1 MCVHA
6 HTHTL
11 LVPSTAM
18 PEGAGAEATSS
29 RTSARGGGGGAA
41 AVASSSADRGALA
54 TPADPLAA
62 GEAIDELLAANG
74 GPEHA
79 KKRKYPDPGFAVERF
94 GPTESRGSYTNG
106 FKVKA
111 AAFTK
116 VLCTDGKPVGNH
128 GAAKVLGVDKKRI
141 VTWVKEEEK
150 IKGMIAI
157 KPKLSSAKSLHAG
170 VAASTAD
177 IDQAL
182 ENYINGQRKQHHSCG
197 YKQVMN
203 KLLELKPHALGG
215 LADTDTPDDEEEF
228 RKKFN
233 NWYRR
238 FRRRRGFSIRRRT
251 SVGQQKLPTGKMI
264 MFSVSFLRQELSR
277 KFRRESVI
285 PRSINRCFLLFGRA
299 VKSAAFTMC
308 ILREP

>member
-1 MCVHA
+1 MRSDFSLNNTTPHNTPERRTSANHINAMKYKIPAKRRNTTTRGSSVCVHA

-11 LVPSTAM
+11 LVPSAAM

-29 RTSARGGGGGAA
+29 RTSARGGGGVA
-41 AVASSSADRGALA
+41 ASSSADRRALA

-94 GPTESRGSYTNG
+94 GPTESRGSYTNR

-150 IKGMIAI
+150 LKGMIAI

-182 ENYINGQRKQHHSCG
+182 ENYINDQRKQRHGCG
-197 YKQVMN
+197 YKQEQAAGV
-203 KLLELKPHALGG
+203 EASCP
-215 LADTDTPDDEEEF
+215 
-228 RKKFN
+228 
-233 NWYRR
+233 
-238 FRRRRGFSIRRRT
+238 RGS
-251 SVGQQKLPTGKMI
+251 
-264 MFSVSFLRQELSR
+264 
-277 KFRRESVI
+277 
-285 PRSINRCFLLFGRA
+285 GRH
-299 VKSAAFTMC
+299 
-308 ILREP
+308 